1 MVPVRPVSYNMWLG
15 ADYMK
20 AAKPGRETLSK
31 ARSSGAKTL
40 AWRRWIYRKLNTYA
54 TMGLHNSA
62 ESQCRSEVYEEYPA
76 RIYAGNGALKMTN
89 FIQPTNGMLYGK

>member
-1 MVPVRPVSYNMWLG
+1 MVPVRPVSYNIWLG

-31 ARSSGAKTL
+31 ARSSGAKML

-54 TMGLHNSA
+54 TMGLHNCA
-62 ESQCRSEVYEEYPA
+62 ESQRRSEVYEKCPA
-76 RIYAGNGALKMTN
+76 RIYAGNGDLKMTN
-89 FIQPTNGMLYGK
+89 LSQPTSGMLYGK